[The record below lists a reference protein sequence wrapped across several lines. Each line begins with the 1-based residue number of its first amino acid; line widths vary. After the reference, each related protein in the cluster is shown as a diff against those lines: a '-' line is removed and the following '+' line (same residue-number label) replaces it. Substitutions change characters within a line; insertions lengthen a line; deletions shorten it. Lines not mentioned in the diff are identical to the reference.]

1 MILVFGA
8 MLKQETR
15 AMVPMTRFTRM
26 KRGEGANQVA
36 IAMKLV
42 LPVIESVIL
51 WFRSFLCSVLVG
63 ERDER
68 N

>member
-1 MILVFGA
+1 MILILGTA
-8 MLKQETR
+8 LKQETR

-42 LPVIESVIL
+42 PVMESVIL
-51 WFRSFLCSVLVG
+51 WFRRFLRSGLVG

-68 N
+68 K